1 MFEQSLISFADS
13 PGALRL
19 TDATVLVDKNDS
31 LGVHHAARDLA
42 SDLSKVAGREL
53 VPHLAVSGD
62 AAKDGVHPRTA
73 IIIGSIESSH
83 LVQSLVEAKIIAVDE
98 IRGKWESFVT
108 VLVDNPLPGC
118 ERALVIAGSDKRGA
132 IFGAYTVSEQIGVS
146 PYGAFFNS
154 FC

>member
-1 MFEQSLISFADS
+1 MSEQSLISFVDS

-19 TDATVLVDKNDS
+19 TDATVLVDENDF

-42 SDLSKVAGREL
+42 SDLSKVTGREL
-53 VPHLAVSGD
+53 VPHRAVSGD
-62 AAKDGVHPRTA
+62 GANDGVLPRTA
-73 IIIGSIESSH
+73 IIIGCVESSP
-83 LVQSLVEAKIIAVDE
+83 LVQTLVKAKIIAVDE
-98 IRGKWESFVT
+98 IQGKWESFIT

-146 PYGAFFNS
+146 PYGAIS
-154 FC
+154 